1 MPESKPFMAGIKEI
15 GDVYG
20 VEKSLVSQWVKRDVV
35 DAGAAV
41 VVSGGRYWPL
51 AYARAIGP
59 NMRNPKEPDAEV
71 LKRLCKEQA
80 PGEWVASAKEL
91 PPIVGLQEITA
102 LFGLDDQ
109 RKTAAFAR
117 QGRFGS
123 EDWRLSGS
131 PLWLL
136 DTIVARVPDLRAAT
150 LAAGLR
156 GTREWTVDPGV
167 EAALREGRYDG
178 PGSEILARRP
188 PSAAGE

>member
-20 VEKSLVSQWVKRDVV
+20 VGKALVSQWAKRDVV
-35 DAGAAV
+35 APDAAV
-41 VVSGGRYWPL
+41 IVSGSRYWPL
-51 AYARAIGP
+51 AYVRDFGP
-59 NMRNPKEPDAEV
+59 KSRNPKEPDAEV
-71 LKRLCKEQA
+71 LKRLCAEQE
-80 PGEWVASAKEL
+80 PGAWVESAGEL
-91 PPIVGLQEITA
+91 PPIVGLQEITE

-136 DTIVARVPDLRAAT
+136 DTIVARVPELRAAT

-156 GTREWTVDPGV
+156 GTREWVVDSGV
-167 EAALREGRYDG
+167 EAALRERRYDG